1 MILFKWKLKSLST
14 KQKSVIGSFLHK
26 FKQEKILP
34 SLPIFPIQAQNGIVE
49 NKPLQMLICERWII
63 FKNSIMAACCLGKMT
78 KSTIEWLLTLLL
90 DLALKKLLYVDTK
103 LNKCCSVRKLV
114 MWHFF
119 YTL

>member
-1 MILFKWKLKSLST
+1 MFIFKWKLKSLST

-63 FKNSIMAACCLGKMT
+63 LKNSIMAACCLGKMT

-90 DLALKKLLYVDTK
+90 DLAKNYFKLT
-103 LNKCCSVRKLV
+103 LN
-114 MWHFF
+114 
-119 YTL
+119 